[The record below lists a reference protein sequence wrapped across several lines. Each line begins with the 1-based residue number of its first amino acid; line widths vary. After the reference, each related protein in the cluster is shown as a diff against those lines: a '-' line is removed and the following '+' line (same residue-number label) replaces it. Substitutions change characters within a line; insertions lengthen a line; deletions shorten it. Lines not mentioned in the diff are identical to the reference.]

1 MSLTRR
7 VLVLIFLA
15 GLASLAYS
23 PLNGQAPDP
32 AKTGLTNQDVVEMVK
47 TGLSAEIILAKIKSG
62 PCNFDTSAAAL
73 KELKTAD
80 VPDNVILA
88 MVEASSI
95 SKTPVAA
102 EPSKQTAGIPEIAH
116 LRVYRQRRYSGSAL
130 APSIFVDDKQVAR
143 IGNGRRCSIKLSPG
157 SHTIRSDDK
166 SSAITLDAKAGQEY
180 YVRIDEETGF
190 WKGHGKLTMI
200 LAEQG
205 SAEYKLQKPVE
216 EDRKIA
222 KEMIEEDTATPEP
235 KGGDPKKETT
245 KQPPK

>member
-1 MSLTRR
+1 MSLTRP
-7 VLVLIFLA
+7 VLVLIFLV
-15 GLASLAYS
+15 GLATLAYS

-73 KELKTAD
+73 KELKTAG

-88 MVEASSI
+88 MVEASATT
-95 SKTPVAA
+95 KQPVQA
-102 EPSKQTAGIPEIAH
+102 EPSAQAAANPGIAL
-116 LRVYRQRRYSGSAL
+116 LRVYRQRRYAGSGL

-143 IGNGRRCSIKLSPG
+143 IGNGRRCTIKLSPG

-180 YVRIDEETGF
+180 YVRVDEETGF

-216 EDRKIA
+216 EDRKFA
-222 KEMIEEDTATPEP
+222 KEMIEVDTEAPEP
-235 KGGDPKKETT
+235 KGADTKKETT
-245 KQPPK
+245 KQPSK